1 MNPFPTS
8 DSILPTPPPESNLLS
23 SSKATVYFPNPVH
36 PIALEYA
43 KSKFGRVIVNMN
55 DHRGE
60 VCDIEKDNDILKV
73 ADGIVNRANP
83 LPKSFL
89 EKCKNLKGI
98 SVVGV
103 GYDSVDI
110 AFCRNNKISVFNCPG
125 INSTSVSELTL
136 TLTLCLL
143 RKVTQLNNRIKSL
156 AEGEKVLAIDN
167 LGNELRG
174 KKVGM
179 IGMGNTARKT
189 GELFHHAFECP
200 LHIYSPTSPSN
211 KWNSSDPSC
220 QGALPHTRHSNLE
233 TLLPEIDILT
243 IHCPLTLTTKDL
255 ITERQL
261 RLMKSSAILINMSR
275 GYVVNESDLYN
286 ALREGWI
293 ASAASDVFQVEPVI
307 RKCMNRLDELD
318 NFIATPHIGGSTVEA
333 QIEICKC
340 AIDQLANYF
349 DGYQVKNRVC

>member
-1 MNPFPTS
+1 
-8 DSILPTPPPESNLLS
+8 
-23 SSKATVYFPNPVH
+23 
-36 PIALEYA
+36 
-43 KSKFGRVIVNMN
+43 MN

-167 LGNELRG
+167 LGNELEG

-211 KWNSSDPSC
+211 KWTSSDPSC

-318 NFIATPHIGGSTVEA
+318 NFIATPHM
-333 QIEICKC
+333 
-340 AIDQLANYF
+340 
-349 DGYQVKNRVC
+349 